1 MPAES
6 ENGLLLGGLG
16 VGKWDR
22 IMTPGRKVQDGTD
35 FDFSP
40 TTFREIVR
48 NFSRTYSERR
58 LPLDFRHNAIRDS
71 DFPEQ
76 NLAYYDSL
84 TAVIDGKVE
93 LFWSQDPSVQPPDPA
108 ELLAGLQ
115 AKFPRATSPDGL
127 WARKSEVTPLG
138 MSCLPNMEQLSPLF
152 SKDDTD
158 EFGNPIGYSLLNVSA
173 VGVAFQ
179 NGTTINLSKAL
190 KVNKMNEQEM
200 IEKLAKHGL
209 TDGEH
214 ENPEALRKAL
224 SAYMADT
231 EDGPSDRKAMAA
243 CMGELLIKHEDKD
256 EKSATDEKAMSKK
269 LRKDA
274 DSDPATQKL
283 VAELTGK
290 MGAMS
295 KQLAA
300 FEQAEARRSQAEFY
314 KQAER
319 HTSRKDADEYVS
331 LCDGDLGKALKLIQ
345 KLPAKGAGAMG
356 RVQIGGSESSAPAE
370 TTKVVNGGRV
380 VLHGFGL
387 AAMAKKVAAE
397 RKISL
402 AEAQIAV
409 AKEHPELA
417 ARSLAQ

>member
-1 MPAES
+1 
-6 ENGLLLGGLG
+6 
-16 VGKWDR
+16 
-22 IMTPGRKVQDGTD
+22 
-35 FDFSP
+35 
-40 TTFREIVR
+40 
-48 NFSRTYSERR
+48 
-58 LPLDFRHNAIRDS
+58 
-71 DFPEQ
+71 
-76 NLAYYDSL
+76 
-84 TAVIDGKVE
+84 
-93 LFWSQDPSVQPPDPA
+93 
-108 ELLAGLQ
+108 
-115 AKFPRATSPDGL
+115 
-127 WARKSEVTPLG
+127 
-138 MSCLPNMEQLSPLF
+138 
-152 SKDDTD
+152 
-158 EFGNPIGYSLLNVSA
+158 
-173 VGVAFQ
+173 
-179 NGTTINLSKAL
+179 
-190 KVNKMNEQEM
+190 MNEQEM

-331 LCDGDLGKALKLIQ
+331 LCAGDLSKALCLIQ
-345 KLPAKGAGAMG
+345 KLPTKGTGVMG
-356 RVQIGGSESSAPAE
+356 RVQIGGSNAAAPPE
-370 TTKVVNGGRV
+370 TTKVVNGGAV

-387 AAMAKKVAAE
+387 SAMAKKVAAE

-402 AEAQIAV
+402 GEAQLAV
-409 AKEHPELA
+409 VRENPALYQ
-417 ARSLAQ
+417 RGIVQ

>member
-1 MPAES
+1 MGA
-6 ENGLLLGGLG
+6 
-16 VGKWDR
+16 GKWDR
-22 IMTPGRKVQDGTD
+22 FMTPGPKNQEGVE
-35 FDFSP
+35 FDFSSE
-40 TTFREIVR
+40 TFGQIVR

-71 DFPEQ
+71 DLPEQ

-84 TAVIDGKVE
+84 ASVIGGKVE
-93 LFWSQDPSVQPPDPA
+93 SFWSQDPSVQPPDPT

-115 AKFPRATSPDGL
+115 AKFPRVTGCDGL
-127 WARKSEVTPLG
+127 WGRKCEITPLG
-138 MSCLPNMEQLSPLF
+138 ESCLPNMEQLSPLF
-152 SKDDTD
+152 SKDDQD
-158 EFGNPIGYSLLNVSA
+158 EAGNPIGYNLLNVSA

-179 NGTTINLSKAL
+179 NGTLLNLSKRL
-190 KVNKMNEQEM
+190 GKIKMNEAKQKELLA
-200 IEKLAKHGL
+200 KLAKHGL
-209 TDGEH
+209 EDQSDSEQ
-214 ENPEALRKAL
+214 LRKAL
-224 SAYMADT
+224 AAYMAET
-231 EDGPSDRKAMAA
+231 EDGPADRKEMAS
-243 CMGELLIKHEDKD
+243 CMGELIIKHEDQD
-256 EKSATDEKAMSKK
+256 EPSVTDEKAMSKRI
-269 LRKDA
+269 RKDA

-290 MGAMS
+290 MGAMA

-300 FEQAEARRSQAEFY
+300 FEQAEAKRSQAEFY

-319 HTSRKDADEYVS
+319 HTSRKDADEYVA

-345 KLPAKGAGAMG
+345 KLPVKGAGVMG
-356 RVQIGGSESSAPAE
+356 RVQIGGSEASAPAE
-370 TTKVVNGGRV
+370 ATKVVNGGAV

>member
-1 MPAES
+1 MATDTTG
-6 ENGLLLGGLG
+6 GLLLGI
-16 VGKWDR
+16 GKWDR
-22 IMTPGRKVQDGTD
+22 FMTLGPKVQEGVE
-35 FDFSP
+35 FDFSSE
-40 TTFREIVR
+40 TFGQIVR
-48 NFSRTYSERR
+48 NFSRVYSERR
-58 LPLDFRHNAIRDS
+58 LPLDYRHNAIRDS
-71 DFPEQ
+71 DLPEQ

-84 TAVIDGKVE
+84 ASVIGGKVE
-93 LFWSQDPSVQPPDPA
+93 SFWSQDPSVQPPDPT

-115 AKFPRATSPDGL
+115 AKFPRVTGCDGL
-127 WARKSEVTPLG
+127 WGRKCEITPLG

-190 KVNKMNEQEM
+190 KVNKMNEKEM
-200 IEKLAKHGL
+200 IEKLSKHGL
-209 TDGEH
+209 ADGEQ
-214 ENPEALRKAL
+214 ENPESLRKAL
-224 SAYMADT
+224 AAYMAET
-231 EDGPSDRKAMAA
+231 EDGPAERKEMSRA
-243 CMGELLIKHEDKD
+243 MGELIIKHEEDDGEEHSITD
-256 EKSATDEKAMSKK
+256 EKSMSKK

-300 FEQAEARRSQAEFY
+300 FEQAEAKRSQAEFY

-319 HTSRKDADEYVS
+319 HTSRKDADEYVA

>member
-1 MPAES
+1 MATES

-22 IMTPGRKVQDGTD
+22 VMTPGKKVQDGTD
-35 FDFSP
+35 FDFSSE
-40 TTFREIVR
+40 TFREIVR

-84 TAVIDGKVE
+84 VSVVVGKIE
-93 LFWSQDPSVQPPDPA
+93 SFWSQDPTARPPDPA

-127 WARKSEVTPLG
+127 WARKCEITPLG

-152 SKDDTD
+152 SKDDRD
-158 EFGNPIGYSLLNVSA
+158 EFGNPIGYSLLNISA

-179 NGTTINLSKAL
+179 NGTTINLSKNL

-231 EDGPSDRKAMAA
+231 ADGPSDRKAMAA

-300 FEQAEARRSQAEFY
+300 FEQAEARRYRLNF
-314 KQAER
+314 
-319 HTSRKDADEYVS
+319 TSR
-331 LCDGDLGKALKLIQ
+331 Q
-345 KLPAKGAGAMG
+345 
-356 RVQIGGSESSAPAE
+356 SA
-370 TTKVVNGGRV
+370 TR
-380 VLHGFGL
+380 
-387 AAMAKKVAAE
+387 
-397 RKISL
+397 
-402 AEAQIAV
+402 
-409 AKEHPELA
+409 A
-417 ARSLAQ
+417 ARTRTSTSRCAPGT